1 MLSWSG
7 EASAIPARRPDRA
20 TFGTARDRD
29 LGVSAILES
38 VAPLFAVIFLGF
50 FAGRA
55 GFLGEAGIRGLGAFV
70 FNFAIPPHVFR
81 LMAETELDRIT
92 EWGFIGGYF
101 LAQAAVF
108 ATGAA
113 IGRTAFRMGVAEM
126 TIQGFGSAF
135 SNGVM
140 LALPLLLWLYGDAG
154 GVPALLIITLDVI
167 IFSSVTVLLE
177 LGRRRGGRRGVR
189 VVGQAVRAVLL
200 NPIIMAT
207 VLGILYGVS
216 GLGLPS
222 VAERTLSFLGGA
234 AAPSALF
241 ALGASLSL
249 RRIAGSL
256 GPAAAMVVAKL
267 FLHPLLAFVIFAYL
281 LELDQS
287 WVNAGVIFAAC
298 PVGLNVY
305 VFAQHYE
312 VAIATA
318 SSAILISTALA
329 LVTITALLLV
339 LPPIGL

>member
-1 MLSWSG
+1 V
-7 EASAIPARRPDRA
+7 I
-20 TFGTARDRD
+20 
-29 LGVSAILES
+29 AILNS
-38 VAPLFAVIFLGF
+38 VVPLFAVIFLGF

-81 LMAETELDRIT
+81 LMAETELDQIT
-92 EWGFIGGYF
+92 EWGFLGGYF
-101 LAQAAVF
+101 LAQALVF
-108 ATGAA
+108 ASGATIA
-113 IGRTAFRMGVAEM
+113 RLAFGMGVAEM
-126 TIQGFGSAF
+126 TIQAFGSAS

-167 IFSSVTVLLE
+167 LFSSVTVLLE
-177 LGRRRGGRRGVR
+177 LGRRRRARAGWR
-189 VVGQAVRAVLL
+189 VVAQAARAVLV

-207 VLGILYGVS
+207 VLGILYSLS
-216 GLGLPS
+216 GLALPA
-222 VAERTLSFLGGA
+222 VLEQTLSFIGGA

-249 RRIAGSL
+249 RRITGSL
-256 GPAAAMVVAKL
+256 GAAGAMVACKL
-267 FLHPLLAFVIFAYL
+267 FLHPLLAWIVFTYV
-281 LELDQS
+281 LELDPS
-287 WVNAGVIFAAC
+287 WRNAGAIFAAC

-312 VAIATA
+312 VAIETA

-329 LVTITALLLV
+329 LAPITMLLLL
-339 LPPIGL
+339 LPPVS

>member
-1 MLSWSG
+1 V
-7 EASAIPARRPDRA
+7 I
-20 TFGTARDRD
+20 
-29 LGVSAILES
+29 VIVNS

-81 LMAETELDRIT
+81 LMAETELDQIT
-92 EWGFIGGYF
+92 EWGFLGGYF

-108 ATGAA
+108 VTGAG
-113 IGRTAFRMGVAEM
+113 IGRLVFGMRIAEM
-126 TIQGFGSAF
+126 TIQAFGSAF

-167 IFSSVTVLLE
+167 VFSSVTVLLE
-177 LGRRRGGRRGVR
+177 LARHGHGASNRRIVT
-189 VVGQAVRAVLL
+189 QAVRSVGA

-207 VLGILYGVS
+207 VGGILYSLS
-216 GLGLPS
+216 GLALPA
-222 VAERTLSFLGGA
+222 VLEQTLSFIGGA

-249 RRIAGSL
+249 RRIAGGL
-256 GPAAAMVVAKL
+256 GAAGSMVACKL
-267 FLHPLLAFVIFAYL
+267 FLHPLLAWLAFTYL
-281 LELDQS
+281 LELDPL
-287 WVNAGVIFAAC
+287 WRNAGVIFAAC

-305 VFAQHYE
+305 VFAQHYD
-312 VAIATA
+312 VAIETA
-318 SSAILISTALA
+318 SSAILISTSLA
-329 LVTITALLLV
+329 MLTITALLLL
-339 LPPIGL
+339 LPPVAT

>member
-1 MLSWSG
+1 V
-7 EASAIPARRPDRA
+7 I
-20 TFGTARDRD
+20 TI
-29 LGVSAILES
+29 VNS
-38 VAPLFAVIFLGF
+38 VVPLFAVIFLGF

-55 GFLGEAGIRGLGAFV
+55 NFLGEAGVRGLGAFV

-92 EWGFIGGYF
+92 EWGFLGGYF
-101 LAQAAVF
+101 LAQAVVF
-108 ATGAA
+108 LTGAT
-113 IGRTAFRMGVAEM
+113 IGRSDFGMRTAEM
-126 TIQGFGSAF
+126 TIQAFGSAF

-167 IFSSVTVLLE
+167 VFSSVTVLLE
-177 LGRRRGGRRGVR
+177 LGRRRAGSAGWR
-189 VVGQAVRAVLL
+189 VVAQAARSVLV

-207 VLGILYGVS
+207 VLGILYSLS
-216 GLGLPS
+216 GLALPQ
-222 VAERTLSFLGGA
+222 VVDQTLSFLGQA

-249 RRIAGSL
+249 RRIGGSL
-256 GPAAAMVVAKL
+256 GPAAAMVAAKL
-267 FLHPLLAFVIFAYL
+267 ALHPLLAWLAFAWL
-281 LELDQS
+281 LGLDPL

-312 VAIATA
+312 VAIETA
-318 SSAILISTALA
+318 SSAILISTGLA
-329 LVTITALLLV
+329 MLTITALLLL
-339 LPPIGL
+339 LPPVALP